1 MISSSR
7 NRRIYVANYVV
18 DFRKNH
24 DGLLAE
30 AFKLNLNPFRGDII
44 IFVGRRRTRIKV
56 LYSDE
61 TGLWLSSKKFTVQ
74 SMRTR
79 FRFLVDPSYTK
90 ISQGE
95 LGMLLE
101 GSAYTVEKKV
111 MPYEL
116 PSPIDKESS
125 VSLQERRYKDQ
136 RS

>member
-1 MISSSR
+1 MIFS
-7 NRRIYVANYVV
+7 NRSYRIFVANYAV

-30 AFKLNLNPFRGDII
+30 SFKLNLNPFKGDVV

-74 SMRTR
+74 SMKTR
-79 FRFLVDPSYTK
+79 FKFLVDPSYTK

-95 LGMLLE
+95 LAMLLE
-101 GSAYTVEKKV
+101 GSAYTVEKKLA
-111 MPYEL
+111 PYEL
-116 PSPIDKESS
+116 PSILTK
-125 VSLQERRYKDQ
+125 VR
-136 RS
+136 